1 MKTVGTTPPARGEL
15 RCERLADDTLLVHLV
30 GHWTIH
36 AGAPVV
42 TEVYQ
47 QLDASPPVRRLAFE
61 AQELTAWDS
70 RLLTLLRQVHGG
82 EHAPADRRRS
92 AGPAG
97 GHPPPPGAGRR
108 RARARR
114 RPARGRPALLARQHR
129 DRGARRLAG
138 RLGYA
143 GLHWRGRPRRPPAGD
158 RPGPLPAGRS
168 GPLRAR
174 KRRAGPGHCHPH
186 QLSHWPDPGLYGGRA
201 VAPVWGADL
210 RRRPGGVGH
219 DTRDGLRD
227 DGHHHGRAHRRSVCG
242 ATGHHASQ

>member
-42 TEVYQ
+42 TEVHAAARRQ
-47 QLDASPPVRRLAFE
+47 PPVRRLAFE

-70 RLLTLLRQVHGG
+70 RLLTVLPGAGG

-97 GHPPPPGAGRR
+97 RRPPPPGAGRR

-114 RPARGRPALLARQHR
+114 RPARGAPLSWLAASGPRCSPPGRAPGTCWASLARPSSLGLRLVVGQ
-129 DRGARRLAG
+129 ARFGGSIWL
-138 RLGYA
+138 
-143 GLHWRGRPRRPPAGD
+143 
-158 RPGPLPAGRS
+158 S
-168 GPLRAR
+168 SCR
-174 KRRAGPGHCHPH
+174 KRRAGPRHCHPH
-186 QLSHWPDPGLYGGRA
+186 QLSHWPDPGLYGGVQLRQFGA
-201 VAPVWGADL
+201 QIFVADL
-210 RRRPGGVGH
+210 VG
-219 DTRDGLRD
+219 RG
-227 DGHHHGRAHRRSVCG
+227 
-242 ATGHHASQ
+242 